1 MNKQE
6 VLDFMTSDKLLDF
19 MNAREGIVTIRGA
32 REQIQSAVFKVK
44 PFINDAQDIKL
55 TKLYMDMNDLLV
67 DANNE
72 LAKTAA
78 DLQIKLKKELTKNV

>member
-1 MNKQE
+1 MNRE
-6 VLDFMTSDKLLDF
+6 EAERKLLEF
-19 MNAREGIVTIRGA
+19 TNAREGIEIIRGA
-32 REQIQSAVFKVK
+32 RAQIQSAVYKVK
-44 PFINDAQDIKL
+44 PFIDDAQDIKL

-78 DLQIKLKKELTKNV
+78 DLQINLKKELTKNV